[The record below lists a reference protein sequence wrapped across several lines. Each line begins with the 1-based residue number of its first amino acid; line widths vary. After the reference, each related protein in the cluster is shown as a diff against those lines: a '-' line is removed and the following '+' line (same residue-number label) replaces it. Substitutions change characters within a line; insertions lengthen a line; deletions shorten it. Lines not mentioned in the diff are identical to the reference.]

1 MKTASTFLPRLFKP
15 PDKQHFDI
23 FYPFAAAKR
32 IKSVSI
38 AMKKNLLASI
48 CCACFASSF
57 VLAGDERQVEVAKQ
71 GGFVPKIQEASD
83 EGVNALKQFKLSE
96 GLKID
101 LWAAEPLLANP
112 VAIATDERGRWF
124 VAETFRLH
132 AGVSDIRAHMNW
144 LEDELA
150 STTLESWLRILKAD
164 PSVDF
169 EKNAKNS
176 ERVQMVWDSK
186 GTGKADSSK
195 IFAEGF
201 NEPLSG
207 IAAGVLARKGS
218 VYLTNIPD
226 LWLLKDTTNSGT
238 ADSKTS
244 LSRGFGVRTAFLGH
258 DLHGLRIG
266 PDGRLYFSIGDRGAN
281 ATAIDGS
288 KVVNTETGAVY
299 RCELDGSKLEI
310 FAKGLRNPQELAFDK
325 FGNLFTGDNN
335 SDAGD
340 PARWVYVM
348 QNSDSG
354 WRIGWQFIT
363 RPDARGPWLAE
374 RLCFPAFPGQAA
386 YHLPPVAILGNGPSG
401 LTYHPGTGLSPAWKD
416 RFFLANFR
424 GSSASSGILS
434 VAVTP
439 KGAGFQMSPID
450 TPVGNILATDV
461 EFGVDGGLYLSDWVT
476 GWGMTG
482 KGRIYRVTSA
492 DESEAP
498 LLEQTRSLI
507 ADGMEKRP
515 VAELVTLLSHP
526 DMRVRQE
533 SQFELASRGDLA
545 SMNAAAAKA
554 SGQLARLHAIWG
566 MGQVARQKR
575 QDGSLMLPLMTDA
588 DPEVRAQAVKMLGD
602 LPPSPQTE
610 AAAKALLGDSNS
622 RVRSF
627 AAITLGCLKSESAT
641 PALLQAL
648 AENNNADPA
657 LRHALTIGLEGCGSE
672 SSLAAAATHPSAAAR
687 LGAVVALRRKG
698 APALERF
705 LSDPDPLVVAEAAR
719 AIHDEFVDPAMPALA
734 SMHSKASAL
743 ATLPEGSKEEPGQR
757 DAILKRVINANFRLG
772 KPSNADA
779 LVQLAS
785 LPDAPEAMRVQ
796 SLQQLG
802 LWDSPPRLDR
812 ITGLHRPLEK
822 RDSAIAATA
831 LRPAIAKLI
840 ARGEGN
846 PPALRLAAIELVKK
860 HLFKDISLRLEGLVA
875 DEKEPE
881 AIRAAALAALAARSE
896 SSLVE
901 TVNLASTDKSETL
914 RKEATRLRVELHLP
928 GGGAESL
935 AKILSIGTAGEK
947 QSALDT
953 LGSIAEPAAAAVLE
967 EQLQLLLEGKLA
979 EELHLDLLQ
988 AAAKRQEPNLKTLL
1002 GRYEASVGPEG
1013 SLGSYRAALKGGNAA
1028 EGRKI
1033 FMEKP
1038 EASCIRCHKVNNEG
1052 AEVGPVLSAI
1062 GKRQTRE
1069 YLLESIVDPNAK
1081 IAAGFETV
1089 LITLKDGSI
1098 HGGIL
1103 KGETSTEVTLMQPTG
1118 MADKIQKDQIKTRER
1133 GPSGMPA
1140 IAQLLTKREIRNL
1153 VEYLAT
1159 LK

>member
-1 MKTASTFLPRLFKP
+1 MFLMMKKSLFASLFCALAASTPVK
-15 PDKQHFDI
+15 
-23 FYPFAAAKR
+23 
-32 IKSVSI
+32 
-38 AMKKNLLASI
+38 
-48 CCACFASSF
+48 
-57 VLAGDERQVEVAKQ
+57 AGDERQVEVAKQ

-83 EGVNALKQFKLSE
+83 EGLNAIKQFKLSD
-96 GLKID
+96 GLKIG

-112 VAIATDERGRWF
+112 VAIATDEKGRWF

-144 LEDELA
+144 VEDELA
-150 STTLESWLRILKAD
+150 STTLDSWMNILKSD
-164 PSVDF
+164 PKVEF

-207 IAAGVLARKGS
+207 IAAGVLARKGA

-226 LWLLKDTTNSGT
+226 LWLLKDTKNAGS

-244 LSRGFGVRTAFLGH
+244 LARGFGIRTAYLGH

-288 KVVNTETGAVY
+288 RVVNTETGAVY

-310 FAKGLRNPQELAFDK
+310 FARGLRNPQELAFDK

-401 LTYHPGTGLSPAWKD
+401 LTYHPGTGLSSAWRD
-416 RFFLANFR
+416 HFFLANFR

-434 VAVTP
+434 ISVSP
-439 KGAGFQMSPID
+439 KGAGFVMSEVK
-450 TPVGNILATDV
+450 TPVSNILATDV
-461 EFGVDGGLYLSDWVT
+461 EFGVDGGLYLADWVN

-482 KGRIYRVTSA
+482 KGRIYKVTST
-492 DESEAP
+492 DETQVH
-498 LLEQTRSLI
+498 LLEETRLLI
-507 ADGMEKRP
+507 SGGMEQRP
-515 VAELVTLLSHP
+515 VAALTSLLSHA

-533 SQFELASRGDLA
+533 AQFELAARGELSALETVASNGNDLL
-545 SMNAAAAKA
+545 S
-554 SGQLARLHAIWG
+554 RLHAIWG
-566 MGQVARQKR
+566 ITQIGRKKGL
-575 QDGSLMLPLMTDA
+575 DGMILLPFLKDRDT
-588 DPEVRAQAVKMLGD
+588 EVRAQAVKMLGE
-602 LPPSPQTE
+602 LTLSAQ
-610 AAAKALLGDSNS
+610 AAQAAMALLEDSSS

-627 AAITLGCLKSESAT
+627 AAIALGSLKVESAA
-641 PALLQAL
+641 PALLRAL
-648 AENNNADPA
+648 SENNNEDTA
-657 LRHALTIGLEGCGSE
+657 LRHALSIGLAGCGSE
-672 SSLAAAATHPSAAAR
+672 ELLAAASRSPSAAAR
-687 LGAVVALRRKG
+687 LGAVVALRRKTS
-698 APALERF
+698 PALERF
-705 LSDPDPLVVAEAAR
+705 LSDSDPLVVAEAVR
-719 AIHDEFVDPAMPALA
+719 AIHDEFIETSMPALSAMLSRA
-734 SMHSKASAL
+734 SGLSS
-743 ATLPEGSKEEPGQR
+743 LPAGSKEEPGPR

-772 KPSNADA
+772 TPANADA
-779 LVQLAS
+779 LVRFAS
-785 LPDAPEAMRVQ
+785 LKAAPDALRVQ
-796 SLQQLG
+796 SLQQLE
-802 LWDSPPRLDR
+802 LWEAPPRLDR
-812 ITGLHRPLEK
+812 ITGLHRPLEN
-822 RDSAIAATA
+822 RDPSIVANA

-840 ARGEGN
+840 ESDPSN
-846 PPALRLAAIELVKK
+846 PESLRLEAIELVKK
-860 HLFKDISLRLEGLVA
+860 YLFKDVPLHLDVLVA
-875 DEKEPE
+875 NEKEP
-881 AIRAAALAALAARSE
+881 APLRAAALAALAARSDASLLE
-896 SSLVE
+896 S
-901 TVNLASTDKSETL
+901 VNLASTDKSEVL
-914 RKEATRLRVELHLP
+914 RKEATRLRVALHLP

-935 AKILSIGTAGEK
+935 AKIFTIGTTGEK
-947 QSALDT
+947 QSVLAT
-953 LGSIAEPAAAAVLE
+953 LGTLEEQGAVNVLE
-967 EQLQLLLEGKLA
+967 QQLQLLLDGKLA
-979 EELHLDLLQ
+979 EELQLDLLN
-988 AAAKRQEPNLKTLL
+988 AASKRQEPTVKALL
-1002 GRYEASVGPEG
+1002 SRYEASLSASDPL
-1013 SLGSYRAALKGGNAA
+1013 SSYRVALKGGNAV

-1038 EASCIRCHKVNNEG
+1038 EASCIRCHKINNEG

-1062 GKRQTRE
+1062 GKHQTRE

-1081 IAAGFETV
+1081 IAVGFETV
-1089 LITLKDGSI
+1089 IITLKDGSI

-1103 KGETSTEVTLMQPTG
+1103 KGETPEEVTLMQPTG
-1118 MADKIQKDQIKTRER
+1118 VADKIPKDQIKTRER

-1140 IAQLLTKREIRNL
+1140 MAQLLSKSDIRNL

>member
-1 MKTASTFLPRLFKP
+1 MKETLF
-15 PDKQHFDI
+15 
-23 FYPFAAAKR
+23 
-32 IKSVSI
+32 
-38 AMKKNLLASI
+38 ASI
-48 CCACFASSF
+48 CCAALASSTA
-57 VLAGDERQVEVAKQ
+57 LAGDERQVEVAKQ

-83 EGVNALKQFKLSE
+83 EGVNAIKQFKLSE
-96 GLKID
+96 GLKVD

-112 VAIATDERGRWF
+112 VAIATDEKGRWF

-150 STTLESWLRILKAD
+150 STTLESWMRILKAD
-164 PSVDF
+164 PGVEF

-201 NEPLSG
+201 NDPLSG

-226 LWLLKDTTNSGT
+226 LWLLKDTKNAGS

-310 FAKGLRNPQELAFDK
+310 FACGLRNPQELAFDK

-354 WRIGWQFIT
+354 WRIGWQFIAK
-363 RPDARGPWLAE
+363 PDARGPWLAE

-416 RFFLANFR
+416 HFFLANFR

-434 VAVTP
+434 VTVEP
-439 KGAGFQMSPID
+439 KGAGFLMSSIE
-450 TPVGNILATDV
+450 TPVSNILATDV

-482 KGRIYRVTSA
+482 KGRIYKVTST
-492 DESEAP
+492 DENEAP
-498 LLEQTRSLI
+498 LLEQTRRLI
-507 ADGMEKRP
+507 AEGMEGRP
-515 VAELVTLLSHP
+515 VAELVTLLSHA

-533 SQFELASRGDLA
+533 AQFELSARGELSPLEAVASQGRD
-545 SMNAAAAKA
+545 
-554 SGQLARLHAIWG
+554 QLARLHAIWG
-566 MGQVARQKR
+566 VAQVARHKQL
-575 QDGSLMLPLMTDA
+575 DGSLLLPLLHDK
-588 DPEVRAQAVKMLGD
+588 DPEVRAQAVKMLGE
-602 LPPSPQTE
+602 LPPSTQSAT
-610 AAAKALLGDSNS
+610 AITALLADSSS

-627 AAITLGCLKSESAT
+627 AAIALGSLKVQTAT

-657 LRHALTIGLEGCGSE
+657 LRHALAIGLAGCGSAD
-672 SSLAAAATHPSAAAR
+672 SLAAAATHPSAATR

-698 APALERF
+698 DSALERF
-705 LSDPDPLVVAEAAR
+705 LADTEPLVVAETAR
-719 AIHDEFVDPAMPALA
+719 AIHDEFLEASMPALA
-734 SMHSKASAL
+734 SMLSKASEL
-743 ATLPEGSKEEPGQR
+743 SSLSEGSKEEPGPR
-757 DAILKRVINANFRLG
+757 DAILKRAINANFRLG
-772 KPSNADA
+772 NPSNADA
-779 LVQLAS
+779 LVHFAGLS
-785 LPDAPEAMRVQ
+785 NAPEALRVQ

-802 LWDSPPRLDR
+802 LWDAPPRLDR

-822 RDSAIAATA
+822 RDSSSAATA

-840 ARGEGN
+840 AGGEGN
-846 PPALRLAAIELVKK
+846 PPALRLEAMELVKK
-860 HLFKDISLRLEGLVA
+860 HLFKDVTLHLESLVA
-875 DEKEPE
+875 DEKEP
-881 AIRAAALAALAARSE
+881 AALRAAALGALAARSE

-901 TVNLASTDKSETL
+901 SVNIASTDKSEIL

-935 AKILSIGTAGEK
+935 AKIFTIGTTGEK
-947 QSALDT
+947 QSVLTT
-953 LGSIAEPAAAAVLE
+953 LGTLAEPAAAAVLE
-967 EQLQLLLEGKLA
+967 QQLQLLLEGKLA
-979 EELHLDLLQ
+979 GELQLDLLE
-988 AAAKRQEPNLKTLL
+988 AAAKRQEPNVKNLL
-1002 GRYEASVGPEG
+1002 SRHEASIGSAGP
-1013 SLGSYRAALKGGNAA
+1013 LGPYSVALKGGNAA
-1028 EGRKI
+1028 EGRKV

-1089 LITLKDGSI
+1089 IITLNDGSV

-1103 KGETSTEVTLMQPTG
+1103 KGETPTEVTLMQPTG
-1118 MADKIQKDQIKTRER
+1118 VADKIQKDQIKTRER

-1140 IAQLLTKREIRNL
+1140 IAQLLTKRDIRNL